1 VHLKEQEIKRIEE
14 VTLEWR
20 KKESER
26 EEKFTEACKKVQTL
40 ENKIRQKSTDLDR
53 REEKLVHLEDELRQK
68 IIEVSR

>member
-26 EEKFTEACKKVQTL
+26 EEKFTEACKKV
-40 ENKIRQKSTDLDR
+40 
-53 REEKLVHLEDELRQK
+53 
-68 IIEVSR
+68 